1 MNLFMK
7 TSLLTTI
14 TSILFTVTAQAQSLS
29 LYLENDVIDGKD
41 RHYTN
46 GTSIVYVSDSYENS
60 FINKI
65 PTPFSKTKNA
75 NFGISFSRLTFTPS
89 DIKEKN
95 KIVGDLPY
103 AGIINMDFFIYKWS
117 ETFFHEYM
125 LTLGMVGP
133 TTKTDQFQKAF
144 HNVTGN
150 TNPKG
155 WDNQLK
161 DDFLYNFSY
170 SFGHKSYKKTFDYG
184 KLDINNSFRI
194 DLGNY
199 NRAVSLSSMIRY
211 GSGYADNFN
220 TVGRLIG
227 SNENKQLNL
236 QASNSKDINWS
247 ISYGLA
253 YIYTDFFYVNDQ
265 DKSYKLGKIR
275 ETISQIISL
284 DTYLN
289 NYIISFN
296 FKSNKS
302 LFGSD
307 NDVKS
312 NWAGISLIY
321 LF

>member
-1 MNLFMK
+1 MKLFIK
-7 TSLLTTI
+7 TSLLTALT
-14 TSILFTVTAQAQSLS
+14 TILFTISAQAQSLS

-46 GTSIVYVSDSYENS
+46 GTSITYVSDSYESS

-65 PTPFSKTKNA
+65 PTPFSQTKNA
-75 NFGISFSRLTFTPS
+75 NFGISFSSLTFTPS
-89 DIKEKN
+89 DIKEKK
-95 KIVGDLPY
+95 KIINDLPY
-103 AGIINMDFFIYKWS
+103 AGIMNIDFFIYKWS

-133 TTKTDQFQKAF
+133 STKTEQFQKNF
-144 HNVTGN
+144 HNITGN
-150 TNPKG
+150 TNPAG
-155 WDNQLK
+155 WNNQLK
-161 DDFLYNFSY
+161 DDFLYNISY
-170 SFGHKSYKKTFDYG
+170 SFGHKFYKKTFDYG

-211 GSGYADNFN
+211 GSGYSDNFN
-220 TVGRLIG
+220 TIGRLIG
-227 SNENKQLNL
+227 SNENKHLDL

-253 YIYTDFFYVNDQ
+253 YRYTDFFYVNDH
-265 DKSYKLGKIR
+265 DKSYNLKKIR

-284 DTYLN
+284 DTYFN
-289 NYIISFN
+289 NYILSLN

-302 LFGSD
+302 LFG
-307 NDVKS
+307 NNNNVKS

>member
-1 MNLFMK
+1 MNLFIK
-7 TSLLTTI
+7 TSLLTILSTI
-14 TSILFTVTAQAQSLS
+14 FFTISAQAQSLS

-46 GTSIVYVSDSYENS
+46 GTSIVYVSDSYEDD

-65 PTPFSKTKNA
+65 PTPFSQTTNA
-75 NFGISFSRLTFTPS
+75 NFGIGFSQLTFTPS
-89 DIKEKN
+89 DIKQNN

-103 AGIINMDFFIYKWS
+103 AGILNFDFFIYKWS

-125 LTLGMVGP
+125 LTLGMVGAS
-133 TTKTDQFQKAF
+133 TKVEQIQETF
-144 HNVTGN
+144 HNITGN
-150 TNPKG
+150 TKPQG

-199 NRAVSLSSMIRY
+199 NRAASLSSMIRY
-211 GSGYADNFN
+211 GSGYTDNFN
-220 TVGRLIG
+220 TAGRLIG
-227 SNENKQLNL
+227 SNENKQLNIHKR
-236 QASNSKDINWS
+236 NSKDINWS
-247 ISYGLA
+247 ISYGLT
-253 YIYTDFFYVNDQ
+253 YTYTDFFYVNDH
-265 DKSYKLGKIR
+265 DKSYNLEKIR
-275 ETISQIISL
+275 ETITQIVSL
-284 DTYLN
+284 DTYFDE
-289 NYIISFN
+289 YIISFN

-302 LFGSD
+302 LFD
-307 NDVKS
+307 NNVKS

>member
-1 MNLFMK
+1 MNLFIK

-14 TSILFTVTAQAQSLS
+14 TSILFTITAQAQSLS
-29 LYLENDVIDGKD
+29 LYLENDVVDGKD
-41 RHYTN
+41 KHYTN
-46 GTSIVYVSDSYENS
+46 GTSFVYVSDSYKDS

-65 PTPFSKTKNA
+65 PTPFYQTTNA
-75 NFGISFSRLTFTPS
+75 NFGIGFSQLTFTPS

-103 AGIINMDFFIYKWS
+103 AGILNFDFFIYKWN

-125 LTLGMVGP
+125 LTFGMVGSS
-133 TTKTDQFQKAF
+133 TKVEQFQENF
-144 HNVTGN
+144 HNITGN
-150 TNPKG
+150 TKPEG

-161 DDFLYNFSY
+161 NDFLYNFSY

-194 DLGNY
+194 ELGNY
-199 NRAVSLSSMIRY
+199 NRAISLSSMMRY
-211 GSGYADNFN
+211 GSGYANNFN

-227 SNENKQLNL
+227 SNENKQLNI
-236 QASNSKDINWS
+236 QTTNSKNINWS

-253 YIYTDFFYVNDQ
+253 YRYTDFFYVNDY
-265 DKSYKLGKIR
+265 DKSYNLGKIR
-275 ETISQIISL
+275 ETISQIASL
-284 DTYLN
+284 DTYYN
-289 NYIISFN
+289 KYIISFN

-302 LFGSD
+302 LFDS
-307 NDVKS
+307 NNNVKS